1 MKKALIVLG
10 VLAIFFI
17 AACDV
22 IEAPYLDT
30 NKPVWNGRKI
40 LLLDFTG
47 HTCGN
52 CPGAH
57 RTIEELRENM
67 SNAIVPIAV
76 HCGYFSV
83 VYTTNVNQPYHYDFR
98 NPVSLELGGN
108 GFSDYGYFGIQSQPI
123 GVVNR
128 LVPEALAAHDAWGA
142 AAAEYFSL
150 FPELLIEG
158 TAAFNETD
166 SMVNTQI
173 EVSASMA
180 STRNLHLAVF
190 ITESHILQWQTD
202 YTQNPSNVQNYEHN
216 HVLRG
221 SFNGTWGEAINSDN
235 ASINRNQEFSKSYSL
250 KIANDWNSQNL
261 SVVAFV
267 YDSDTKEVLQA
278 EEIHVTLP

>member
-1 MKKALIVLG
+1 MKKTLIVLG

-22 IEAPYLDT
+22 IEAPYIDT
-30 NKPVWNGRKI
+30 DKPVWNGRKI

-57 RTIEELRENM
+57 RTIEELSENM
-67 SNAIVPIAV
+67 NNAIVPIAV
-76 HCGYFSV
+76 HCGYFSNP
-83 VYTTNVNQPYHYDFR
+83 YTSNTSQPYHYNFR
-98 NPVSLELGGN
+98 SEVGFELGGN
-108 GFSDYGYFGIQSQPI
+108 GSTEFGYFGILGQPI
-123 GVVNR
+123 GVVNQ
-128 LVPEALAAHDAWGA
+128 LVPEALVAHDAWGA

-150 FPELLIEG
+150 FPELQIEG
-158 TAAFNETD
+158 TVVFNETD

-173 EVSASMA
+173 TVSASMA
-180 STRNLHLAVF
+180 STRNLHLAVYV
-190 ITESHILQWQTD
+190 TESHILQWQTD

-221 SFNGTWGEAINSDN
+221 SFNGTWGDVINSDN
-235 ASINRNQEFSKSYSL
+235 ANIIRNQEFSKSYSL
-250 KIANDWNSQNL
+250 KIASDWNSENL

-278 EEIHVTLP
+278 EEIHVTQP